1 MNDELPIEKL
11 LERAWVEIDYLC
23 REGISN
29 DEIRKLQ
36 AQVDLLS
43 ERLDAGK
50 EDNYLLREAVENQLR
65 QEAHHE

>member
-36 AQVDLLS
+36 AKVDLLS

-50 EDNYLLREAVENQLR
+50 EDNYALMEAVENHLR
-65 QEAHHE
+65 QEATP